1 MCLQAA
7 VVLISTLLI
16 LSLMLLNSWSIMTT
30 LTMKPVG
37 AQRRNIFVNELS
49 SCQAGRVGNCS
60 MVASLNFLQKGGQEH
75 NFIGKHHCQWL
86 AQQICGDDENMS
98 DLQQVVFPH
107 TPSMLG
113 LNMALALA
121 MCLGLM
127 GQFFKVLLL
136 TMAWNWVSEGWPVIV
151 WPL

>member
-1 MCLQAA
+1 M
-7 VVLISTLLI
+7 
-16 LSLMLLNSWSIMTT
+16 
-30 LTMKPVG
+30 
-37 AQRRNIFVNELS
+37 
-49 SCQAGRVGNCS
+49 GNCS

-75 NFIGKHHCQWL
+75 NFIGKHHCQRL

-98 DLQQVVFPH
+98 GLQQVVFPH

-113 LNMALALA
+113 QNMALALA

-136 TMAWNWVSEGWPVIV
+136 TMAWNWASEGWPVIV
-151 WPL
+151 WSL